1 MLLPRQKSTL
11 LLHYSLLPITSK
23 SPRCFSEKWRVKSE
37 KVIPKDKSSGIWL
50 RRWDLNHM
58 TSGLWARRA
67 TRLLYSAIYSV
78 PWCRWPG
85 SNRYDALASRD
96 FKSRA
101 SACSATPA
109 GNTKRLAS
117 FRFALLIIAHTVP
130 FVNPFFKNLFF
141 FLCFSLDILFLFP
154 LALLL
159 EMWYT
164 VNINIP
170 LVSKKQRFVQVLH
183 NSSL

>member
-1 MLLPRQKSTL
+1 MVFVQCSKTL
-11 LLHYSLLPITSK
+11 KTRKTPVLEGFLCI
-23 SPRCFSEKWRVKSE
+23 F
-37 KVIPKDKSSGIWL
+37 WL

-67 TRLLYSAIYSV
+67 TGLLYSAILFLV

-117 FRFALLIIAHTVP
+117 FRFALLIIAHTLP
-130 FVNPFFKNLFF
+130 FVKPFLKNLFF
-141 FLCFSLDILFLFP
+141 FFALFTRLFSLSR
-154 LALLL
+154 
-159 EMWYT
+159 
-164 VNINIP
+164 
-170 LVSKKQRFVQVLH
+170 VSFSLQTSAFVL
-183 NSSL
+183 